1 MTSFDPCELIEA
13 LCSAKVNFI
22 IIGGIAATVHGLAR
36 VTLDLDVIYQRTQN
50 NFDAITTA
58 LKPLNPYLRDVPEGL
73 PFVFD
78 SETLARGVN
87 FTLTTTAGPIDF
99 LGTAPGAEDYD
110 ALLPHCDVVD
120 LCDREVQVVTLE
132 KLIEMKRG
140 AGRNKDFE
148 VLSMLETLLEN
159 NQDNRK

>member
-1 MTSFDPCELIEA
+1 MIPFDPCELIVA
-13 LCSAKVNFI
+13 LCSANVKFI

-36 VTLDLDVIYQRTQN
+36 ITIDLDVIYQRTPE
-50 NFDAITTA
+50 NFDAITSA

-78 SETLARGVN
+78 CETLARGVN
-87 FTLTTTAGPIDF
+87 FTLTTAAGPIGF
-99 LGTAPGAEDYD
+99 IGTAPGAADYD
-110 ALLPHCDVVD
+110 ALLPHCHVVD
-120 LCDREVQVVTLE
+120 LCDRDVQVVSLE

-159 NQDNRK
+159 SQDNRK

>member
-1 MTSFDPCELIEA
+1 MTTFDPCELLEA
-13 LCSAKVNFI
+13 LCSAEVRFI

-36 VTLDLDVIYQRTQN
+36 VTLDLDVIYRRTPE

-78 SETLARGVN
+78 SETLAKGVN

-99 LGTAPGAEDYD
+99 LGTAPGAVDYD
-110 ALLPHCDVVD
+110 ALLPHSNAVD
-120 LCDREVQVVTLE
+120 LCGREVQVVSLE

-148 VLSMLETLLEN
+148 VLSMLEALLEN
-159 NQDNRK
+159 NQE